1 MANVWK
7 SGDLITA
14 AKMND
19 LERRADEAS
28 KSPGGFLRTINSVIN
43 DNANNINIAELA
55 PPDGVSIGDYILDS
69 SGKLRRITNIS
80 DSTAEVGALITSLQG
95 PAGPKGDKGDTGDVG
110 PKGDKGDTGPAGPKG
125 DTGDTGPTGPKG
137 DTGPA
142 GELGPAGPKGD
153 KGDKGDTGDAGPA
166 GPKGNTGDTGPKGD
180 KGDTGDAGPK
190 GDVGPSITS
199 ISLTINQSAGT
210 VTGTA
215 TLSDESTAN
224 ITGTVVSA

>member
-28 KSPGGFLRTINSVIN
+28 KSPGGFLRTINSVIS
-43 DNANNINIAELA
+43 DNANDINIAELA

-95 PAGPKGDKGDTGDVG
+95 PAGPKGDKGDTGN
-110 PKGDKGDTGPAGPKG
+110 A
-125 DTGDTGPTGPKG
+125 GPTGPKG

-142 GELGPAGPKGD
+142 GPAGPKGD
-153 KGDKGDTGDAGPA
+153 TGNTGDAGPA
-166 GPKGNTGDTGPKGD
+166 GPKGDT
-180 KGDTGDAGPK
+180 

>member
-95 PAGPKGDKGDTGDVG
+95 PAGPKGDKGDTGN
-110 PKGDKGDTGPAGPKG
+110 A
-125 DTGDTGPTGPKG
+125 GPTGPKG

-142 GELGPAGPKGD
+142 GPKGD
-153 KGDKGDTGDAGPA
+153 KGDTGDTGDAGPA
-166 GPKGNTGDTGPKGD
+166 GPKGD
-180 KGDTGDAGPK
+180 KGDTGNAGPKGDK

>member
-28 KSPGGFLRTINSVIN
+28 KSPGGFLRTINSVIS
-43 DNANNINIAELA
+43 DNANDINIAELA

-80 DSTAEVGALITSLQG
+80 DSTVEVGALITSLQG
-95 PAGPKGDKGDTGDVG
+95 PVGPKGDKGDTGDAGPTGPKGDTGPAGSKGDKGDTGDVG
-110 PKGDKGDTGPAGPKG
+110 PKGD
-125 DTGDTGPTGPKG
+125 
-137 DTGPA
+137 
-142 GELGPAGPKGD
+142 
-153 KGDKGDTGDAGPA
+153 TGDA
-166 GPKGNTGDTGPKGD
+166 GPKGD
-180 KGDTGDAGPK
+180 KGDTGNAGPKGDK

>member
-28 KSPGGFLRTINSVIN
+28 KSPGGFLRTINSVIS
-43 DNANNINIAELA
+43 DNANDINIAELA

-95 PAGPKGDKGDTGDVG
+95 PAGPKGDKGDTGNAG
-110 PKGDKGDTGPAGPKG
+110 PTGPAGP
-125 DTGDTGPTGPKG
+125 
-137 DTGPA
+137 
-142 GELGPAGPKGD
+142 

-166 GPKGNTGDTGPKGD
+166 GPKGDTGDAGPKGD
-180 KGDTGDAGPK
+180 KGDTGNAGPKGDK

-215 TLSDESTAN
+215 TLSDESTAG

>member
-28 KSPGGFLRTINSVIN
+28 KSPGGFLRTINSVIS
-43 DNANNINIAELA
+43 DNANDINIAELA

-95 PAGPKGDKGDTGDVG
+95 PAGP
-110 PKGDKGDTGPAGPKG
+110 AGPKG
-125 DTGDTGPTGPKG
+125 DVGPV
-137 DTGPA
+137 
-142 GELGPAGPKGD
+142 GPKGD
-153 KGDKGDTGDAGPA
+153 KGDKGDTGDAGPKGDTGPA
-166 GPKGNTGDTGPKGD
+166 GSKGDKGDTGDVGPKGDTGDTGPKGD
-180 KGDTGDAGPK
+180 KGDTGDAGPKGDK

-215 TLSDESTAN
+215 TLSDESTAG

>member
-28 KSPGGFLRTINSVIN
+28 KSPGGFLRTINSVIS
-43 DNANNINIAELA
+43 DNANDINIAELA

-95 PAGPKGDKGDTGDVG
+95 PAGP
-110 PKGDKGDTGPAGPKG
+110 AGPKG
-125 DTGDTGPTGPKG
+125 DKG

-153 KGDKGDTGDAGPA
+153 KGDTGDVGPTGPKGDAGP
-166 GPKGNTGDTGPKGD
+166 KGDTGDTGPKGD
-180 KGDTGDAGPK
+180 KGDTGNAGPKGDK

>member
-28 KSPGGFLRTINSVIN
+28 KSPGGFLRTINSVIS
-43 DNANNINIAELA
+43 DNANDINIAELA

-95 PAGPKGDKGDTGDVG
+95 PAGPKGDKGDTGNAGPTGPKGDTGPAG
-110 PKGDKGDTGPAGPKG
+110 PKGDKGDTGDTGDAGPAGPKG
-125 DTGDTGPTGPKG
+125 DTGDTGP
-137 DTGPA
+137 
-142 GELGPAGPKGD
+142 
-153 KGDKGDTGDAGPA
+153 KGDKGDTGNA
-166 GPKGNTGDTGPKGD
+166 GPKGD
-180 KGDTGDAGPK
+180 K

>member
-1 MANVWK
+1 
-7 SGDLITA
+7 
-14 AKMND
+14 MND

-28 KSPGGFLRTINSVIN
+28 KSPGGFLRTINSVIS
-43 DNANNINIAELA
+43 DNANDINIAELA

-95 PAGPKGDKGDTGDVG
+95 PAGPKGDKGDTGN
-110 PKGDKGDTGPAGPKG
+110 AGPKG
-125 DTGDTGPTGPKG
+125 D
-137 DTGPA
+137 
-142 GELGPAGPKGD
+142 
-153 KGDKGDTGDAGPA
+153 
-166 GPKGNTGDTGPKGD
+166 
-180 KGDTGDAGPK
+180 K

-215 TLSDESTAN
+215 TLSDESTAG

>member
-28 KSPGGFLRTINSVIN
+28 KSPGGFLRTINSVIS
-43 DNANNINIAELA
+43 DNANDINIAELA

-80 DSTAEVGALITSLQG
+80 DSTVEVGALITSLQG
-95 PAGPKGDKGDTGDVG
+95 PV
-110 PKGDKGDTGPAGPKG
+110 
-125 DTGDTGPTGPKG
+125 
-137 DTGPA
+137 
-142 GELGPAGPKGD
+142 GPKGD
-153 KGDKGDTGDAGPA
+153 KGDKGDTGDAGPTGPKGDTGPA
-166 GPKGNTGDTGPKGD
+166 GPKGDTGDAGPKGD
-180 KGDTGDAGPK
+180 KGDTGNAGPKGDK